1 MGVLGKFDRAHISK
15 TANAN
20 YRPPRIAMNAA
31 VYLRGNGGGQEALVA
46 TAATDGKV

>member
-1 MGVLGKFDRAHISK
+1 LGRFDRAHISK

-20 YRPPRIAMNAA
+20 YRPPRIGMNAA
-31 VYLRGNGGGQEALVA
+31 VYLKGGEDALVA